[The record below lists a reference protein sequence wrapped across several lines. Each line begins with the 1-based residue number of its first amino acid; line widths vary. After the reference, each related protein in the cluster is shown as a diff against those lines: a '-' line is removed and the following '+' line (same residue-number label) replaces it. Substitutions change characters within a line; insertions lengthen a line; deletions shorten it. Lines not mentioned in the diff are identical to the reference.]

1 MLETACPK
9 PAPREKRARK
19 PVRRRNK
26 KRYSANWLRA
36 YGSPERAE
44 FVNARPC
51 VGCLTDE
58 RLRENH
64 HIKTGGKG
72 RKADAKFIV
81 ALCAACHDDLH
92 QHGRQSLEERY
103 AIDLEVE
110 AAATEARWLAF
121 QRSDAGGER

>member
-19 PVRRRNK
+19 PVRHRNK

-36 YGSPERAE
+36 YGSPERVE

-51 VGCLTDE
+51 VGCLTE
-58 RLRENH
+58 YRLRENH

-81 ALCAACHDDLH
+81 ALCAVCHDDLH
-92 QHGRQSLEERY
+92 QHGRESFEERY
-103 AIDLEVE
+103 AVHLESE
-110 AAATEARWLAF
+110 AAATERAWV
-121 QRSDAGGER
+121 QRSDTGGER